1 MSKLESKKVLIT
13 GSTSGIGL
21 AIAKR
26 FAKQNSTVILNGL
39 GTINEIKTIIDDLS
53 RQTSGKIIHYGADL
67 TDPLAIEE
75 MMKKIRQDVGG
86 Y

>member
-13 GSTSGIGL
+13 GSTSDIGL

-53 RQTSGKIIHYGADL
+53 RQTSG
-67 TDPLAIEE
+67 
-75 MMKKIRQDVGG
+75 
-86 Y
+86 

>member
-1 MSKLESKKVLIT
+1 MSELESKKVLIT

-21 AIAKR
+21 AIAKT

-53 RQTSGKIIHYGADL
+53 RQTSGKII
-67 TDPLAIEE
+67 
-75 MMKKIRQDVGG
+75 Q
-86 Y
+86 